1 MKILK
6 LKSKNIN
13 SLKGENEIDFSHAHF
28 QNRIFAIVGAT
39 GAGKSTLLDAISLAL
54 YAQTTRLKGD
64 VAKIMSNSAS
74 DSFAEVTFEIKGRRY
89 RSRFEQKKEGDG
101 VVSTM
106 YLFSGNSLL
115 TKGIA
120 KVCKKIEE
128 LIGVDFFQ
136 FRQSIVLSQGL
147 FDTFL
152 KAETKERMGLLER
165 VTNTEIYAIISKDTF
180 HRAKKEQESFERM
193 ESGLKNLVYLN
204 PEVRK
209 KLEQREAILENERKA
224 FNLESLLNTYNEK
237 IAFDKLQKESK
248 RYKEE
253 LQRLQNILMGRQLEE
268 KQYEDFMRFLV
279 IEKKKIEQAKLFD
292 HELTFNQKNLLKI
305 EGEIKEAEQEIQAIE
320 KYIEQNESELSKFR
334 VRQTLLKKQLNAF
347 NNMEHL
353 QQNFTLISSKFNERL
368 KYQDELKKFQETAY
382 EELSDEPLVEKI
394 VLLEHTVVELDQK
407 IRAEKIEQVEQ
418 QNLILEKKIEKLL
431 EKTRL
436 EQSQAILSESKKR
449 LDQGLT
455 QGEEERDQLKK
466 EQEEMRELI
475 AQLEEKR
482 HLEEKIINYERDRA
496 ELKDGVSCPLC
507 GSTEHPLFSEK
518 IEPNKTQ
525 EILDKK
531 RVTYEELTV
540 RLTESEKRLVKLQEE
555 MKHLEEQVLSNKQN
569 LVGLAELTGDVHLLR
584 EEQKRFKKKINSVK
598 YQRDELEL
606 TRSRLV
612 TSKEELT
619 QLRMQ
624 IQKNNNRKKVEEELQ
639 LKLKELSYYLIKTL
653 RTYNIELD
661 AHSLNI
667 LEAKIKEY
675 QHLSSE
681 LKTLLQEM
689 NPLEGKKMQNISRKN
704 YVEETLRSLR
714 KRASMQEC
722 DILLVKQNRVAV
734 MGDKGTASYNEEL
747 NLKNQ
752 KQQESYNDFKKLKS
766 QFRQQQKRYL
776 AAMEELERKQ
786 KLKMVSLAELEKEKN
801 RVQLKTDSINQE
813 LGAIKAKLEQD
824 DENIKKRNREKNSLE
839 EQEVIAKEWQALNEV
854 IGSEDGSKY
863 QIYVQNLTLVEL
875 ITLANGYLEKL
886 NHRYLLSLKEGNSL
900 DIEVTDKELD
910 DSRRGVE
917 TLSGGESFIVS
928 LALSLALLEM
938 NSEQIEINTLF
949 LDEGFETLDEESLTM
964 VIETLT
970 NLEIRGKII
979 GVISHVPLLKEAIKT
994 QVQIEKRGSGI
1005 SSLSVVS

>member
-436 EQSQAILSESKKR
+436 EQS
-449 LDQGLT
+449 
-455 QGEEERDQLKK
+455 
-466 EQEEMRELI
+466 
-475 AQLEEKR
+475 
-482 HLEEKIINYERDRA
+482 
-496 ELKDGVSCPLC
+496 
-507 GSTEHPLFSEK
+507 
-518 IEPNKTQ
+518 
-525 EILDKK
+525 
-531 RVTYEELTV
+531 
-540 RLTESEKRLVKLQEE
+540 
-555 MKHLEEQVLSNKQN
+555 
-569 LVGLAELTGDVHLLR
+569 
-584 EEQKRFKKKINSVK
+584 
-598 YQRDELEL
+598 
-606 TRSRLV
+606 
-612 TSKEELT
+612 
-619 QLRMQ
+619 
-624 IQKNNNRKKVEEELQ
+624 
-639 LKLKELSYYLIKTL
+639 
-653 RTYNIELD
+653 
-661 AHSLNI
+661 
-667 LEAKIKEY
+667 
-675 QHLSSE
+675 
-681 LKTLLQEM
+681 
-689 NPLEGKKMQNISRKN
+689 
-704 YVEETLRSLR
+704 
-714 KRASMQEC
+714 
-722 DILLVKQNRVAV
+722 
-734 MGDKGTASYNEEL
+734 
-747 NLKNQ
+747 
-752 KQQESYNDFKKLKS
+752 
-766 QFRQQQKRYL
+766 
-776 AAMEELERKQ
+776 
-786 KLKMVSLAELEKEKN
+786 
-801 RVQLKTDSINQE
+801 
-813 LGAIKAKLEQD
+813 
-824 DENIKKRNREKNSLE
+824 
-839 EQEVIAKEWQALNEV
+839 
-854 IGSEDGSKY
+854 
-863 QIYVQNLTLVEL
+863 
-875 ITLANGYLEKL
+875 
-886 NHRYLLSLKEGNSL
+886 
-900 DIEVTDKELD
+900 
-910 DSRRGVE
+910 
-917 TLSGGESFIVS
+917 
-928 LALSLALLEM
+928 
-938 NSEQIEINTLF
+938 
-949 LDEGFETLDEESLTM
+949 
-964 VIETLT
+964 
-970 NLEIRGKII
+970 
-979 GVISHVPLLKEAIKT
+979 
-994 QVQIEKRGSGI
+994 
-1005 SSLSVVS
+1005 